1 MIPTIMACI
10 LIGLERDQGRA
21 LSSRL
26 QIMQMRES
34 SKGHTNSKI
43 RAHENDGGRLT
54 VGEGKCNYKFRILK
68 IGQGKPKVDE
78 ILT

>member
-1 MIPTIMACI
+1 MACA
-10 LIGLERDQGRA
+10 LIGFERDQGRA

-26 QIMQMRES
+26 QIMQMRKKRRKS

-54 VGEGKCNYKFRILK
+54 IGEGKCNYKFRILK
-68 IGQGKPKVDE
+68 IGQGKPKVDK

>member
-1 MIPTIMACI
+1 MACA
-10 LIGLERDQGRA
+10 LIGFERDQGRA

-26 QIMQMRES
+26 QIMQMRKKRRES

-54 VGEGKCNYKFRILK
+54 IGEGKCNYKFRILK
-68 IGQGKPKVDE
+68 IGQGKPKVDK

>member
-1 MIPTIMACI
+1 MACA
-10 LIGLERDQGRA
+10 LIGFERDQGGA

-26 QIMQMRES
+26 QIMQMRKKMRES
-34 SKGHTNSKI
+34 TKGHTNSKI

-54 VGEGKCNYKFRILK
+54 IGEGKCNYKFRILK
-68 IGQGKPKVDE
+68 IGQGKPKVDK